1 MYFGIVNN
9 SVRFPAFLARCAG
22 IIPVM
27 RAKNGSEPAAEP
39 FVVRGA
45 ALVDGSGGPPRPGAV
60 RVAADGTIAEVA
72 ADLRSEAGES
82 VIDAEGLALA
92 PGFVDLHSHSDLY
105 SLVRDGPGAPLGDA
119 PKLLQGCTTQ
129 VYGQDGISA
138 APVRDDDVS
147 AYAPAIAG
155 LDGEL
160 APDAWTWRTF
170 GDHLRALRA
179 TSATRPIGL
188 VGHSTIRRFVMGTDA
203 RPATDEE
210 LARMRRAIVDAV
222 REGAAGVS
230 TGLVYVPAAYADTAE
245 LLALCEET
253 AAQNVPFFVHVRSES
268 DGVVE
273 ATEEVLE
280 VARRTGVHLHY
291 SHLKTAGRANWAK
304 AGAVLEM
311 IDDYRTRGVR
321 VTADA
326 HPYIAG
332 STTAQVLLPPWVL
345 DGGTDAALARLADPA
360 ARDRIREQLLGDT
373 TSWDN
378 WFAFSD
384 GWPGLRI
391 SGAKRP
397 GAVGSSFADFVR
409 EAGVTDLDAPE
420 AFDVVFD
427 LLAEERLNVSLVSF
441 NNCEVNVARVLGQ
454 PYTSV
459 CTDGLVNPTGTPHP
473 RLYGTFARVLGRFVR
488 ELGALTLPEAVR
500 AMTARAAAVV
510 GRADLGRIA
519 PGAAADLV
527 LFDPDT
533 IADRATFEEP
543 RAAPAG
549 IAGVWVAG
557 RRVVTD
563 GTIAAAVLP
572 AEPAI

>member
-1 MYFGIVNN
+1 VI
-9 SVRFPAFLARCAG
+9 
-22 IIPVM
+22 
-27 RAKNGSEPAAEP
+27 
-39 FVVRGA
+39 RGA
-45 ALVDGSGGPPRPGAV
+45 VLVDGGGGEPHPGAV
-60 RVAADGTIAEVA
+60 RVRADGAIGEVA
-72 ADLRSEAGES
+72 GDLRPGPGETVVDAG
-82 VIDAEGLALA
+82 GLVVA

-105 SLVRDGPGAPLGDA
+105 SLVRDGSAAPVGDA

-138 APVRDDDVS
+138 APVRDDDLS

-155 LDGEL
+155 LDGEVDP
-160 APDAWTWRTF
+160 AAWTWRSF
-170 GDHLRALRA
+170 ADHLRALRA
-179 TSATRPIGL
+179 TSATRPVGL
-188 VGHSTIRRFVMGTDA
+188 VGHSTIRRFVMGTEA
-203 RPATDEE
+203 RPATDAE
-210 LARMRRAIVDAV
+210 LAGMRAEIARAV

-253 AAQNVPFFVHVRSES
+253 AAHDRPFFVHVRSES
-268 DGVVE
+268 DRVVE

-304 AGAVLEM
+304 AGAILEM

-326 HPYIAG
+326 HPYVAG

-345 DGGTDAALARLADPA
+345 DGGTDPALARLADVG
-360 ARDRIREQLLGDT
+360 ARARIREQLLVDT

-384 GWPGLRI
+384 GWPGLRV
-391 SGAKRP
+391 SGAKRA
-397 GAVGSSFADFVR
+397 GVVGKSFADVIR

-427 LLAEERLNVSLVSF
+427 LLAEERLSVSLVSF
-441 NNCEVNVARVLGQ
+441 NNCETNVARVLGQ

-510 GRADLGRIA
+510 GRPDLGRVA

-533 IADRATFEEP
+533 IADRATFEAP

-557 RRVVTD
+557 RRLATD
-563 GTIAAAVLP
+563 GELAATVPA
-572 AEPAI
+572 AEPDAD

>member
-1 MYFGIVNN
+1 V
-9 SVRFPAFLARCAG
+9 
-22 IIPVM
+22 
-27 RAKNGSEPAAEP
+27 
-39 FVVRGA
+39 
-45 ALVDGSGGPPRPGAV
+45 VDGSGGDPLPGAV
-60 RVAADGTIAEVA
+60 RVRADGTIGEVA
-72 ADLRSEAGES
+72 TDLRADAGER
-82 VIDAEGLALA
+82 VVDAAGLVLA

-105 SLVRDGPGAPLGDA
+105 SLVRDGTGAPIGDQ

-160 APDAWTWRTF
+160 DAGQWTWRSF
-170 GDHLRALRA
+170 ADHLHALRA

-188 VGHSTIRRFVMGTDA
+188 VGHSTIRRYVMGTEA
-203 RPATDEE
+203 RPATATE
-210 LARMRRAIVDAV
+210 LDAMRAAIAQSMQ
-222 REGAAGVS
+222 EGAAGVS

-253 AAQNVPFFVHVRSES
+253 AAHDAPFFVHVRSES
-268 DGVVE
+268 DGVLE

-280 VARRTGVHLHY
+280 VARLTGVHLHY

-304 AGAVLEM
+304 AGALFEM
-311 IDDYRTRGVR
+311 IDDYRRRGVQ

-332 STTAQVLLPPWVL
+332 STTAQVLLPPWAL
-345 DGGTDAALARLADPA
+345 DGGTDAALDRLRDATARA
-360 ARDRIREQLLGDT
+360 RIREQLLGDT
-373 TSWDN
+373 TTWDN

-384 GWPGLRI
+384 GWPGLRV

-397 GAVGSSFADFVR
+397 GAVGRSFAEVIQD
-409 EAGVTDLDAPE
+409 AGVADLDAPE

-427 LLAEERLNVSLVSF
+427 LLLEERLNVSLVSF
-441 NNCEVNVARVLGQ
+441 NNCEANVARVLGQ
-454 PYTSV
+454 PYVSV
-459 CTDGLVNPTGTPHP
+459 CTDGLVNPNGTPHP
-473 RLYGTFARVLGRFVR
+473 RLYGTFARVLGHFVR

-500 AMTARAAAVV
+500 AMTARAAAAIS
-510 GRADLGRIA
+510 RPDLGRVE

-533 IADRATFEEP
+533 IADRATFEAP
-543 RAAPAG
+543 RAAPIG
-549 IAGVWVAG
+549 ISGVWVAG
-557 RRVVTD
+557 RRVTTD
-563 GTIAAAVLP
+563 GVVAETVLP
-572 AEPAI
+572 AEPDGPQPAAPPRRRSRPGSPNAMS

>member
-1 MYFGIVNN
+1 
-9 SVRFPAFLARCAG
+9 
-22 IIPVM
+22 
-27 RAKNGSEPAAEP
+27 
-39 FVVRGA
+39 VVRGA
-45 ALVDGSGGPPRPGAV
+45 VVVDGSGAEPRPGAV
-60 RVAADGTIAEVA
+60 RVGAEGTITDLAP
-72 ADLRSEAGES
+72 DLRPDAGEA
-82 VIDAEGLALA
+82 VVDAGGRALA

-105 SLVRDGPGAPLGDA
+105 SLARTGPGAPVGDE

-138 APVRDDDVS
+138 APVDDRDVVD
-147 AYAPAIAG
+147 YAPAIAG

-160 APDAWTWRTF
+160 EPARWTWRSF
-170 GDHLRALRA
+170 GEYLAVLRS
-179 TSATRPIGL
+179 TSATRPVGL
-188 VGHSTIRRFVMGTDA
+188 VGHSTIRRLVIGTEA
-203 RPATDEE
+203 RPATSGE
-210 LARMRRAIVDAV
+210 LLAMRAAIARSMA
-222 REGAAGVS
+222 EGAAGVS

-245 LLALCEET
+245 LIALCEET
-253 AAQNVPFFVHVRSES
+253 AAHGAPFFVHVRSES

-273 ATEEVLE
+273 ATEEILE
-280 VARRTGVHLHY
+280 VAHRTGVHLHY
-291 SHLKTAGRANWAK
+291 SHLKTAGRSNWSK
-304 AGAVLEM
+304 LGAVLEL
-311 IDDYRTRGVR
+311 IDDYRTRGVT

-345 DGGTDAALARLADPA
+345 DGGTDAALARLSDPA
-360 ARDRIREQLLGDT
+360 ARARIRSQLLGDT

-384 GWPGLRI
+384 GWPGLSV
-391 SGAKRP
+391 SGATRP
-397 GAVGSSFADFVR
+397 GVVGLSFADVIAN
-409 EAGVTDLDAPE
+409 AGVGDLDAPE

-427 LLAEERLNVSLVSF
+427 LLAEERLSVSLVSF
-441 NNCEVNVARVLGQ
+441 NNCEANVARVLGQ
-454 PYTSV
+454 PYTSI

-473 RLYGTFARVLGRFVR
+473 RLYGAFARVLGRFVR
-488 ELGALTLPEAVR
+488 ELGALSLPEAVR

-519 PGAAADLV
+519 TGAVADLV

-533 IADRATFEEP
+533 IEDRATFEAP

-563 GTIAAAVLP
+563 AVL
-572 AEPAI
+572 AEEVPPVEPDAA